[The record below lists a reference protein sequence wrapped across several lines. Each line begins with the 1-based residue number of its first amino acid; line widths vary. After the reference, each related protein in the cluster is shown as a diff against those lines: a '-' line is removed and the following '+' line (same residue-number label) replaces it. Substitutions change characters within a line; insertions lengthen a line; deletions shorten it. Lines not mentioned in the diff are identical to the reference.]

1 MLPFELEWKTEVLE
15 RLTTGQRLR
24 KAESDMI
31 SLVVSSGPQAGTEFA
46 VDRPSVRLGRGSGSD
61 FVLQDT
67 QASRQHAEISQQGDQ
82 YFIRDLGSTNGTFVN
97 GQRVSGLQPLRPGD
111 RIQIGDTNMSCEQ
124 FAMAAAPAAATDWEA
139 GLYPEGTQAQ
149 PAGGGRSWVTWA
161 LAGLIV
167 VLVAA
172 VGVVAFL
179 LLRGDKDEA
188 PSVADVPV
196 AATTVAVV
204 VDATDTS
211 EAPSDVQPTETSIVD
226 LPEVDVSVTVEVPAV
241 PKPTKVPQA
250 QPPAAPPAQ
259 VPSVPQGAPLAAGD
273 LEQLPAQVTQLLGD
287 VPPDQLSQVMAQQI
301 QSMPQGDVQAMI
313 NSLFPG
319 VALAQLPNVVAASFP
334 GLPPD
339 QIQGLLGM
347 VFPGQNIQMPQVGGP
362 VGGRLALGI
371 WQEAFGGR
379 DLYLANAMGGALTL
393 FVEHGQ
399 EPNFS
404 PDGKRMVYYS
414 SGTDRIGLRIINMDK
429 TGDTQVTG
437 SSEDSYPSFSPDG
450 TRIAF
455 YNIGQNSVQV
465 ISQCPDCGG
474 WHEEDRRE
482 IAKGEYPAW
491 SPVGDQV
498 VYRGCLGGGRC
509 GLIVANADGTN
520 PRQIT
525 THANDAAPRW
535 SPNGGQIV
543 FHSDRDGNWEI
554 YVINTDGSWLR
565 RITNKPQTDVM
576 PIWISD
582 GLRIAF
588 RSDRGGKGG
597 VWVTSGVGGV
607 ATKLFD
613 AEMGQTWMFDQM
625 DWTK

>member
-1 MLPFELEWKTEVLE
+1 
-15 RLTTGQRLR
+15 
-24 KAESDMI
+24 MI

-124 FAMAAAPAAATDWEA
+124 FAMAAAPVAATDWEA
-139 GLYPEGTQAQ
+139 GLYPEGTQTQ
-149 PAGGGRSWVTWA
+149 PGAGGRSWVTWA
-161 LAGLIV
+161 LAALIV

-179 LLRGDKDEA
+179 LLRGDKDEE
-188 PSVADVPV
+188 P
-196 AATTVAVV
+196 AVV
-204 VDATDTS
+204 VVPSAVTTEGVVAETPVATE
-211 EAPSDVQPTETSIVD
+211 EAPSDAQPTETSIVD
-226 LPEVDVSVTVEVPAV
+226 LPKVDVSVTVEVPAV
-241 PKPTKVPQA
+241 PEPTKKPKA
-250 QPPAAPPAQ
+250 PAPAAPKAQ

-273 LEQLPAQVTQLLGD
+273 LEGLPPQVKQFLGD

-301 QSMPQGDVQAMI
+301 QGMPQGDVQAMVYA
-313 NSLFPG
+313 LFPG

-334 GLPPD
+334 GLPPE

-371 WQEAFGGR
+371 WKETLGAR
-379 DLYLANAMGGALTL
+379 DLYLANAMGGSPTL
-393 FVEHGQ
+393 FREHAQ
-399 EPNFS
+399 EPGFS
-404 PDGKRMVYYS
+404 PDGKRLVYYS
-414 SGTDRIGLRIINMDK
+414 WQPDATGLRIINVDG
-429 TGDTQVTG
+429 TGDTQVT
-437 SSEDSYPSFSPDG
+437 SSSHDSYPSFSPDG
-450 TRIAF
+450 TRVAF
-455 YNIGQNSVQV
+455 YNIDQNSVQV
-465 ISQCPDCGG
+465 ISQCPDCGE

-482 IAKGEYPAW
+482 ITKGEYPAW
-491 SPVGDQV
+491 SPVGDEV

-520 PRQIT
+520 KRQIT

-543 FHSDRDGNWEI
+543 FHSDRDGNWEV

-588 RSDRGGKGG
+588 RSDRGGTGG
-597 VWVTSGVGGV
+597 VWVTTGVGGV

-613 AEMGQTWMFDQM
+613 AEMGQKWMFDQM